1 MSTFGK
7 TKSLASIGIIGSG
20 ISGMAA
26 AIELAAS
33 GHQVRI
39 FEKNSGF
46 GGRGRSMKAEGY
58 SFDMGPSWYWM
69 PDVFEQF
76 FNKHGRSTSDYF
88 TLDRLDPSYRIFFKD
103 GLIDAPAEMKE
114 IEAVFEEKE
123 AGSAAFLRK
132 FLKEAQYKYEVGM
145 SDFVTKPSLSLL
157 EFMDLR
163 ILSSLFRLEM
173 LKSIESV
180 IHQGIKNEQLRS
192 WLSFP
197 VLFLGAKPSDTPAL
211 YSLMNYA
218 DMELGTWYP
227 KGGMTRLFEAFYKLA
242 LEKGVKFSFEDA
254 VESIGIS
261 GKKFTHLVSASG
273 THKFDFL
280 ISSADYHHTDTV
292 LLPVEARQYSDA
304 YWESRKMAP
313 GSLIFYLG
321 VRRKLPGL
329 LHHNLFFDADFQ
341 EHAADIYDLHRWPE
355 DPLFYVCMSS
365 ATDDS
370 VAPAGH
376 ENLFILMPI
385 AAGLKEDEALKNQY
399 LDLIIGRMETRLGYS
414 FREDID
420 YCRSFCT
427 EDFISEYHSFKGN
440 AYGLANTLDQ
450 TAILKPRVRHKKISN
465 LFFAGQLSHPGPG
478 LPPSMISGQITARLI
493 QKETSKSSK

>member
-1 MSTFGK
+1 
-7 TKSLASIGIIGSG
+7 
-20 ISGMAA
+20 MAA

-33 GHQVRI
+33 GHQVQV
-39 FEKNSGF
+39 FEKNSSF
-46 GGRGRSMKAEGY
+46 GGRGRSMKVDGY

-88 TLDRLDPSYRIFFKD
+88 TLDRLDPSYRIFFEQEI
-103 GLIDAPAEMKE
+103 LDAPASMRETEALFEKKE
-114 IEAVFEEKE
+114 PGSSVFLK
-123 AGSAAFLRK
+123 K
-132 FLKEAQYKYEVGM
+132 FLKEAKYKYEVGM

-157 EFMDLR
+157 EFVDLR
-163 ILSSLFRLEM
+163 ILKSLFRLEM
-173 LKSIESV
+173 LKSIETV
-180 IHQGIKNEQLRS
+180 IHRGVQNGQLRS

-227 KGGMTRLFEAFYKLA
+227 RGGMTRLFEAFYKLA
-242 LEKGVKFSFEDA
+242 LEKGVQFSFDDP
-254 VESIGIS
+254 VESIGLS
-261 GKKFTHLVSASG
+261 GKKANRLVSASG
-273 THKFDFL
+273 SHSFDYI
-280 ISSADYHHTDTV
+280 ISAADYHHTDTV
-292 LLPVEARQYSDA
+292 LLPREARQYTDA
-304 YWESRKMAP
+304 YWDSRKMAP

-329 LHHNLFFDADFQ
+329 LHHNLFFDSDFN
-341 EHAADIYDLHRWPE
+341 EHAADIYDRHCWPQ
-355 DPLFYVCMSS
+355 DPLFYVCMTS

-376 ENLFILMPI
+376 ENIFILMPI
-385 AAGLKEDEALKNQY
+385 AAGLQDDESMRRKY
-399 LDLIIGRMETRLGYS
+399 LDLILDRMETRLGYA
-414 FREDID
+414 FRGDIG
-420 YCRSFCT
+420 YQRSFCT
-427 EDFISEYHSFKGN
+427 SDFIGEYHSFKGN

-450 TAILKPRVRHKKISN
+450 TAILKPRVRHKKIRN
-465 LFFAGQLSHPGPG
+465 LFFAGQLAHPGPG

-493 QKETSKSSK
+493 QNETQKSRK